1 MAEGKRGNDG
11 PELAQPACACAAK
24 AGGTGHG
31 TVRLAPWVR
40 EMPEAFVEKIGRIPF
55 AVHYPREMFGV
66 KGRRSSESHS

>member
-66 KGRRSSESHS
+66 KGRGSSESHS